1 MSYDKY
7 RRVVDCQIFWSN
19 NLTQSKRIIG
29 FVTTA
34 GHLVF
39 SGWLN
44 NKVEWEYSLQ

>member
-7 RRVVDCQIFWSN
+7 RRVVDCQLFLSN
-19 NLTQSKRIIG
+19 NLTESKSIMD
-29 FVTTA
+29 FVIPA

-44 NKVEWEYSLQ
+44 NRVEWEYSLQ